1 MGEAG
6 RDDEVRAALDAVL
19 GDALGEGSAVTGL
32 TRLSGGASRHTWA
45 IDAVDGEGEPHP
57 LVLQRQRAG
66 AVGPTGMAE
75 EADLVRAAG
84 RAGVPVPEVL
94 AAGDGRDD
102 GFGTSWMLA
111 RRLDGETI
119 ARRILRDDALAKAR
133 AALAGQLGRAAA
145 AVHAIPL
152 ADAPDLP
159 GPDPLDQ
166 LRGLLDSLGHPRPAL
181 ELGLRWLAERR
192 PDPGPTSVVHG
203 DLRMGNLIVGPDGL
217 RAVLDWELAH
227 RGDGLEDL
235 GWLCVRS
242 WRFGGPGAVA
252 GVGEREEL
260 CAAYSSASGRTVD
273 PDELRWWEALGN
285 LRWGVITLVQ
295 YASHEHGLTRSVE
308 LAAIGRRTC
317 EAEHDLLELI
327 DPGGAVRPTE
337 VAAGAGLPDPPHG
350 VPTAAQLVEA
360 VREWVEGDVAEATE
374 GRVRFHARVAAN
386 ALAAVERQLALGPAQ
401 AEAHARRLAALGVA
415 DDAELAAAV
424 REGRLD
430 DRRGEVVAA
439 VRASVAD
446 ALAVA
451 NPTWPADP

>member
-6 RDDEVRAALDAVL
+6 GDDDLRTALTAVL
-19 GDALGEGSAVTGL
+19 VDRLGEGSGVAAL

-45 IDAVDGEGEPHP
+45 VDAIDGEGEPHP

-75 EADLVRAAG
+75 EAELVDAAG

-102 GFGTSWMLA
+102 GFGSSWMLA

-119 ARRILRDDALAKAR
+119 ARRILRDDALAGAR
-133 AALAGQLGRAAA
+133 ALLTGQLGRAAA

-152 ADAPDLP
+152 ADAPRLP
-159 GPDPLDQ
+159 EADPLDQ
-166 LRGLLDSLGHPRPAL
+166 LRDLLDSLGHPRPAL

-242 WRFGGPGAVA
+242 WRFGGPGPVA
-252 GVGEREEL
+252 GVGERDEL
-260 CAAYSSASGRTVD
+260 CAAYSAASGRAVD
-273 PDELRWWEALGN
+273 PDELRWWEVLGN

-317 EAEHDLLELI
+317 EAEHDLLELV
-327 DPGGAVRPTE
+327 DPGGEVLPV
-337 VAAGAGLPDPPHG
+337 VAAAGTGLPDAPHG

-374 GRVRFHARVAAN
+374 GRVRFHGRVAAN
-386 ALAAVERQLALGPAQ
+386 ALAMVERQLAVGPAQ
-401 AEAHARRLAALGVA
+401 AEAHARRLAGLGVA
-415 DDAELAAAV
+415 DDAELASAV
-424 REGRLD
+424 REGRLA
-430 DRRGEVVAA
+430 DRRDEVVAA

-451 NPTWPADP
+451 NPTWPTTP